1 MRGMVITSVMCVW
14 LSPVIAVAEAQR
26 AVEEPVLLEFVRD
39 YAATAG
45 LRELKT
51 AKLKPGASEIRIW
64 TGFGVIAPDHAVII
78 IAPDHAVIISVVPG
92 QPVEGRALNRFSYDP
107 DDSEDMR
114 ELLSECTSAPQY
126 REDMVICD
134 AKLARPVDWE
144 ALYKRID
151 RLGIT
156 VLPDE
161 SSLPPTKH
169 RVHDG
174 AAILVEIAA
183 PHGYRAYSY
192 SNPMFRSEPE
202 AQAAL
207 GIMCA
212 VNNVFN

>member
-45 LRELKT
+45 LSELKT

-64 TGFGVIAPDHAVII
+64 TGFGVISPDHALV
-78 IAPDHAVIISVVPG
+78 ISVVPG
-92 QPVEGRALNRFSYDP
+92 QPVKGRALNRFSYDP

-114 ELLSECTSAPQY
+114 ELLSECASAPQY

-144 ALYKRID
+144 ANDKYR
-151 RLGIT
+151 
-156 VLPDE
+156 
-161 SSLPPTKH
+161 
-169 RVHDG
+169 
-174 AAILVEIAA
+174 AA
-183 PHGYRAYSY
+183 PNLR
-192 SNPMFRSEPE
+192 FKT
-202 AQAAL
+202 Q
-207 GIMCA
+207 
-212 VNNVFN
+212 